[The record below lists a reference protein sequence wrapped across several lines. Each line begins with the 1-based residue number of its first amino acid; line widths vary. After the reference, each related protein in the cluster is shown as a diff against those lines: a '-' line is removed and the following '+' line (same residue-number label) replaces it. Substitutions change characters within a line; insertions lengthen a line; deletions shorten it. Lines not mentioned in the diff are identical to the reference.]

1 MKINHA
7 ILHAFDFVSCENAFA
22 QSEIDLHNKNAK
34 KYVQSLANKC
44 LKNLDNKHGE
54 FSPDSLFAPELR
66 AYYAGERNF
75 ADLSQQIGEYLVG
88 ELGHMEKTP
97 SCDVLVVDFEVEPK
111 MEAVAEDADSFDDAA
126 VEGDGTL
133 DAGSN
138 NADLAPW
145 EEEPGNTDTCPWDDK
160 DEGSTGAPAA
170 NGTSADTEDS
180 STSSEDSRRF
190 GDAADIIA
198 QMNKRYFAIILLE
211 SKQAYMHDL
220 FVGEMGTEN
229 TISRHF
235 AILPN
240 PSQKVQSAAV
250 IDLRSQDV
258 LFVDKK
264 RTIAGQETYLIPD
277 GLLQCSTKA
286 STKEVVTTV
295 TQIVEEVAQEYGAN
309 PAVATARAK
318 DYVAECARED
328 RDFDLD
334 EMADEVFGDQVAPRE
349 TIREYAQE
357 REVPQQVSVEKE
369 VAKRVARTQKIR
381 TDTGIEISFPAEYVR
396 SPEFISFTST
406 ADGTY
411 SISLNNITSIENR

>member
-1 MKINHA
+1 MRINHA

-22 QSEIDLHNKNAK
+22 QEEIDLHNKNAK
-34 KYVQSLANKC
+34 NYVQRLATKC
-44 LKNLDNKHGE
+44 LNNLDNKHGE

-66 AYYAGERNF
+66 AYFAGSRDF
-75 ADLSQQIGEYLVG
+75 AELSQQIGEYLAT

-111 MEAVAEDADSFDDAA
+111 MEAEPETSDTAPWGDEPADASSESAPWDESNADASLPHDAPWDEKGAEHAPEESPRNNEGKSDEDAPSSEASDARRFGDDAA
-126 VEGDGTL
+126 VIMENM
-133 DAGSN
+133 S
-138 NADLAPW
+138 
-145 EEEPGNTDTCPWDDK
+145 
-160 DEGSTGAPAA
+160 
-170 NGTSADTEDS
+170 
-180 STSSEDSRRF
+180 
-190 GDAADIIA
+190 
-198 QMNKRYFAIILLE
+198 KRYFAIILLE

-220 FVGEMGTEN
+220 FVGDSGLSN

-250 IDLRSQDV
+250 IDLRSLAV

-264 RTIAGQETYLIPD
+264 RVIAGQETYLIPD

-286 STKEVVTTV
+286 STKEVVTAV
-295 TQIVEEVAQEYGAN
+295 TQIVEEVAQEYGTN
-309 PAVATARAK
+309 PTVAVTKAK
-318 DYVAECARED
+318 AYAAECAQD
-328 RDFDLD
+328 NRDMDLD
-334 EMADEVFGDQVAPRE
+334 ELADEVFGKQAAPRE
-349 TIREYAQE
+349 SVREYAQE
-357 REVPQQVSVEKE
+357 REVPQQVTVEKE
-369 VAKRVARTQKIR
+369 VAQRVARTQKIR

>member
-22 QSEIDLHNKNAK
+22 QTEIDLHNKNAK

-44 LKNLDNKHGE
+44 LNNLDNKHGE
-54 FSPDSLFAPELR
+54 FSPESLFAPELR
-66 AYYAGERNF
+66 AYHAGERDF
-75 ADLSQQIGEYLVG
+75 AGLSQQIAEFLAG

-111 MEAVAEDADSFDDAA
+111 MEAAPDSFDTASDSDTAPWDEEPAPTSSDEASFPEEAPWDEENSAGASDDSPTGAA
-126 VEGDGTL
+126 
-133 DAGSN
+133 DAGANES
-138 NADLAPW
+138 
-145 EEEPGNTDTCPWDDK
+145 DT
-160 DEGSTGAPAA
+160 T
-170 NGTSADTEDS
+170 
-180 STSSEDSRRF
+180 RF
-190 GDAADIIA
+190 GDASDILA

-220 FVGEMGTEN
+220 FVGETGTEN

-250 IDLRSQDV
+250 IDLRSQNV

-264 RTIAGQETYLIPD
+264 RVIAGQETYLIPD
-277 GLLQCSTKA
+277 GLLQCSSKA
-286 STKEVVTTV
+286 STKEIVSTAV
-295 TQIVEEVAQEYGAN
+295 QIVEEVAQEYGAN
-309 PAVATARAK
+309 PAVATARVK
-318 DYVAECARED
+318 DYVTECARD
-328 RDFDLD
+328 SRDFDID
-334 EMADEVFGDQVAPRE
+334 EMADEVFGDQAAPRE

-357 REVPQQVSVEKE
+357 RELPQQVSVEKE
-369 VAKRVARTQKIR
+369 VVKRVARTQKIR

>member
-22 QSEIDLHNKNAK
+22 QTEIDLHNKNAK

-44 LKNLDNKHGE
+44 LNNLDNTHGE
-54 FSPDSLFAPELR
+54 FSPESLFAPELR
-66 AYYAGERNF
+66 AYHAGERDF
-75 ADLSQQIGEYLVG
+75 AGLSQQIAEFLAG

-111 MEAVAEDADSFDDAA
+111 MEAAPDGFDTSSDSD
-126 VEGDGTL
+126 T
-133 DAGSN
+133 
-138 NADLAPW
+138 APW
-145 EEEPGNTDTCPWDDK
+145 EDKPSSFSSDTASPSEEEAVPWGEEDA
-160 DEGSTGAPAA
+160 EGASGGSSVATGAE
-170 NGTSADTEDS
+170 GDTA
-180 STSSEDSRRF
+180 RF
-190 GDAADIIA
+190 GDASDILA

-220 FVGEMGTEN
+220 FVGETGTEN

-250 IDLRSQDV
+250 IDLRSQEV

-264 RTIAGQETYLIPD
+264 RIIAGQETYLIPD
-277 GLLQCSTKA
+277 GLLQCSSKA
-286 STKEVVTTV
+286 STKEIVSTAV
-295 TQIVEEVAQEYGAN
+295 QIVEEVAQEYGAN
-309 PAVATARAK
+309 PAVATARVK
-318 DYVAECARED
+318 DYITECARD
-328 RDFDLD
+328 SRDFDID
-334 EMADEVFGDQVAPRE
+334 EMADEVFGDQAAPRE
-349 TIREYAQE
+349 SVREYAQE
-357 REVPQQVSVEKE
+357 RELPQQVSVEKE
-369 VAKRVARTQKIR
+369 VVKRVARTQKIR

>member
-22 QSEIDLHNKNAK
+22 QTEIDLHNKNAK

-44 LKNLDNKHGE
+44 LNNLDNKHGE
-54 FSPDSLFAPELR
+54 FSPESLFAPELR
-66 AYYAGERNF
+66 AYHAGERDF
-75 ADLSQQIGEYLVG
+75 AGLSQQIAEFLAG

-111 MEAVAEDADSFDDAA
+111 MEAAPDGFDTSSDSD
-126 VEGDGTL
+126 T
-133 DAGSN
+133 
-138 NADLAPW
+138 APW
-145 EEEPGNTDTCPWDDK
+145 EDEPSSFSFDAASPSEEEAAPWDE
-160 DEGSTGAPAA
+160 EGAEGAPNSSSVATGAD
-170 NGTSADTEDS
+170 SAEGDTA
-180 STSSEDSRRF
+180 RF
-190 GDAADIIA
+190 GDASDILA

-220 FVGEMGTEN
+220 FVGETGTEN

-264 RTIAGQETYLIPD
+264 RVIAGQETYLIPD
-277 GLLQCSTKA
+277 GLLQCSSKA
-286 STKEVVTTV
+286 STKEIVSTAV
-295 TQIVEEVAQEYGAN
+295 QIVEEVAQEYGAN
-309 PAVATARAK
+309 PAVATARVK
-318 DYVAECARED
+318 DYVTECARD
-328 RDFDLD
+328 SRDFDIN
-334 EMADEVFGDQVAPRE
+334 EMADEVFGDQAAPRE
-349 TIREYAQE
+349 SVREYAQE
-357 REVPQQVSVEKE
+357 RELPQQVSVEKE
-369 VAKRVARTQKIR
+369 VVKRVARTQKIR

>member
-22 QSEIDLHNKNAK
+22 QTEIDLHNKNAK

-44 LKNLDNKHGE
+44 LNNLDNKHGE
-54 FSPDSLFAPELR
+54 FNPESLFAPELR
-66 AYYAGERNF
+66 AYQAGEHDF
-75 ADLSQQIGEYLVG
+75 AGLSQQIAEFLAG

-111 MEAVAEDADSFDDAA
+111 MEAAPDDFDAA
-126 VEGDGTL
+126 GDSDTAPWEDEPAATGFDEASASDPSSSQAAPWDE
-133 DAGSN
+133 DAGSDSTDSPTV
-138 NADLAPW
+138 AD
-145 EEEPGNTDTCPWDDK
+145 
-160 DEGSTGAPAA
+160 AA
-170 NGTSADTEDS
+170 NANESDAA
-180 STSSEDSRRF
+180 RF
-190 GDAADIIA
+190 GDAADILA

-220 FVGEMGTEN
+220 FVGETGTEN

-264 RTIAGQETYLIPD
+264 RVIAGQETYLIPD
-277 GLLQCSTKA
+277 GLLQCSSKA
-286 STKEVVTTV
+286 STKEIVSTAV
-295 TQIVEEVAQEYGAN
+295 QIVEEVAQEYGAN
-309 PAVATARAK
+309 PAVATARVK
-318 DYVAECARED
+318 DYVTECARD
-328 RDFDLD
+328 SRDFDLD
-334 EMADEVFGDQVAPRE
+334 EMADEVFGDQAAPRE

-357 REVPQQVSVEKE
+357 RELPQQVSVEKE
-369 VAKRVARTQKIR
+369 VVKRVARTQKIR

>member
-22 QSEIDLHNKNAK
+22 QTEIDLHNKNAK
-34 KYVQSLANKC
+34 KYVQSLAGKC
-44 LKNLDNKHGE
+44 LNNLDNKHGE
-54 FSPDSLFAPELR
+54 FSPESLFAPELR
-66 AYYAGERNF
+66 AYQAGERDF
-75 ADLSQQIGEYLVG
+75 AGLSQQIAEFLAG

-111 MEAVAEDADSFDDAA
+111 MEAVPEGFDD
-126 VEGDGTL
+126 EGN
-133 DAGSN
+133 S
-138 NADLAPW
+138 
-145 EEEPGNTDTCPWDDK
+145 DTAPWDDEPSPSGQDANLPLDDDAK
-160 DEGSTGAPAA
+160 QLSDAAPWDEEEAQGSPSAAANAEGGSASTGANDAA
-170 NGTSADTEDS
+170 
-180 STSSEDSRRF
+180 RF
-190 GDAADIIA
+190 GDASDIIA

-220 FVGEMGTEN
+220 FVGETGTEN

-264 RTIAGQETYLIPD
+264 RVIAGQETYLIPD
-277 GLLQCSTKA
+277 GLLQCSSKA
-286 STKEVVTTV
+286 STKEIVSTAV
-295 TQIVEEVAQEYGAN
+295 QIVEEVAQEYGAN
-309 PAVATARAK
+309 PAVASARVK
-318 DYVAECARED
+318 DYVTECARD
-328 RDFDLD
+328 SRDFDLD
-334 EMADEVFGDQVAPRE
+334 EMADEVFGDQAAPRE

-357 REVPQQVSVEKE
+357 RELPQQVSVEKE
-369 VAKRVARTQKIR
+369 VVKRVARTQKIR